1 LARGGTAPGA
11 GCAGLPASNGA
22 SVKRPWK
29 PPSSRPSPSKQT
41 LEMGAARELLNTWL
55 VIRDKDAIERHL
67 GVMDKLYGKGAEQRI
82 RAYMKE
88 IYRDER
94 HD

>member
-1 LARGGTAPGA
+1 
-11 GCAGLPASNGA
+11 
-22 SVKRPWK
+22 
-29 PPSSRPSPSKQT
+29 
-41 LEMGAARELLNTWL
+41 MGAARELLNTWL